1 MLDQL
6 HLSEVG
12 FDAKLEIQGPLNLLL
27 GGSNTLQDP
36 HTRGGTQTERKNIS
50 TNANKDMTD

>member
-1 MLDQL
+1 MLMLDQL

-36 HTRGGTQTERKNIS
+36 HTRGVHRQKGITSVPMLTK
-50 TNANKDMTD
+50 T